1 MSAIL
6 KDIPEVLDT
15 NRLTMRSPRT
25 GDGPEVNRAIADSF
39 GELRQWMEWARE
51 MPTVEESEVWVR
63 SAQVSYLNRE
73 ALPLLLFDKTSGDLI
88 GASGFINPHW
98 RVPRIEIG
106 YWCRTQWSGR
116 GYITE
121 AVSELTRFALED
133 LQMARVEICMD
144 DLNERS
150 WRVAERLGYRLEGT
164 LMADAL
170 NNAGA
175 LRNTRVYAANSLAGL
190 RLI

>member
-39 GELRQWMEWARE
+39 AELKQWMEWARE

-98 RVPRIEIG
+98 QVPRIEIG

-121 AVSELTRFALED
+121 AVSELTRFAFED
-133 LQMARVEICMD
+133 LLMARVEIRMD

-175 LRNTRVYAANSLAGL
+175 LRNTRVYAASSLAGL
-190 RLI
+190 RLS